1 MIAGPNGSG
10 KSTLTKQLGAA
21 GVELGRGRKG
31 GNVAGQG
38 NVAIGGVVLAAG
50 VLVTIATFTA
60 AAPGGTWV
68 LAWGAIAAGLVQLL
82 TGLVQMSDEA
92 RAEPAAAP
100 ATDARLLAG
109 SIGEED
115 YPDAAV
121 RAGVEGSVTA
131 GFTVTARGVVED
143 VHVLSSS
150 GSGILD
156 RAACRLIA
164 ERFRFE
170 PARDSAGTPIAQK
183 LRRTVTWR
191 LPEE

>member
-1 MIAGPNGSG
+1 M
-10 KSTLTKQLGAA
+10 
-21 GVELGRGRKG
+21 
-31 GNVAGQG
+31 AGQG

-50 VLVTIATFTA
+50 ALVTIGTFTA
-60 AAPGGTWV
+60 AAPGGTYV

-92 RAEPAAAP
+92 RAEPAAAA
-100 ATDARLLAG
+100 ATDARLLSG

-115 YPDAAV
+115 YPAAAL
-121 RAGVEGSVTA
+121 RAGEAGSVA
-131 GFTVTARGVVED
+131 IGFTVTARGGLED

-150 GSGILD
+150 GSGVLD

-170 PARDSAGTPIAQK
+170 PARDSAGAPIAQK

-191 LPEE
+191 LPGE